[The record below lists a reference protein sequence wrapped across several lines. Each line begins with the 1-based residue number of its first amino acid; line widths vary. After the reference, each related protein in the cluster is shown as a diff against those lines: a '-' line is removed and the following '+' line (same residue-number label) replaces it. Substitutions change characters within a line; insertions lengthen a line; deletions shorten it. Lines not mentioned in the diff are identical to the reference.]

1 MCTVGITGD
10 GDGNV
15 EETDFSPTK
24 RRDSYDRAVSD
35 EEIEEI
41 KITNSLLD
49 QNHDTNT
56 DQNHDTNTDPNRNGN
71 TDQNHD
77 TNTDQNHDT
86 NTDQNRD
93 PNTATNSTAVTKCD
107 RFSSLLRT
115 NDPFINELTF
125 VDGKKFQNNYNSY
138 SIYLSVIVIFYSLP
152 VYQLMLTYQRV
163 SD

>member
-1 MCTVGITGD
+1 MSHYCVHCTVGITGD

-15 EETDFSPTK
+15 EETDFPPTK

-49 QNHDTNT
+49 QSHDT
-56 DQNHDTNTDPNRNGN
+56 N

-107 RFSSLLRT
+107 GFSSLLRT

-138 SIYLSVIVIFYSLP
+138 WIYLSVVVIFYSLP